1 MTMMP
6 DSLPDD
12 AGALKALVIAAG
24 VENER
29 LIAIIKELRR
39 PSFRPAFGENRSG
52 PTGPDAGGRRTIDCR
67 RRGGGGSPRVT
78 ETGQGAA
85 ARKRRINRGAL
96 PKDLPREDVVI
107 DLADKNCP
115 CCGGLRIKIGE
126 DASERLDM
134 IPARFRVI
142 VTRRPKYA
150 CRACEGEVAQAPT
163 PERLIESGVP
173 TEGLVAAVVIAKY
186 ADHLPLYRQV
196 QIYARQGVELDRST
210 LADWSGR
217 AAFALRPVHERLFEI
232 LKESVKLFADETRA
246 PVLDPGRRKT
256 KTGQLSAYARDNRPW
271 GDPEPPGV
279 AYVYEPDRKHE
290 RPAVHLSG
298 FGGILQVYGYGA
310 YKALADKG
318 QARLAFCWAHVR
330 RKFFEIQAA
339 TPAPIAAEAL
349 ARIGALYAVEREI
362 RGLSADSRRSARHA
376 RAKSILEA
384 MKPWLEAKL
393 AAVSGKS
400 TIAEAIRY
408 ALSRWAGL
416 TRYLDDGRIEIDN
429 NVVERAM
436 RPIALG
442 RKNHLFAGSDEGG
455 RHWAVHASLIET
467 AAQATSAKF
476 NRLCSRKCRRQFTT
490 FRSIRRKPPV
500 VKFDPRGSAKW
511 RIKRPNTSLVQTR
524 TRKSAR
530 LRLCPQTTSAPRRQ
544 ASTKSITVFG
554 GSCRSAESITTA
566 SPSLMIEPRRFRG
579 VTPEIAG

>member
-1 MTMMP
+1 MTTI

-12 AGALKALVIAAG
+12 AGALKALVIAARI
-24 VENER
+24 ENER
-29 LIAIIKELRR
+29 LIAIIKELQRHR
-39 PSFRPAFGENRSG
+39 FGPRSEKIDPDQLALMLEDVEQSIAAGEAEAEAREKQEPATPPS
-52 PTGPDAGGRRTIDCR
+52 
-67 RRGGGGSPRVT
+67 
-78 ETGQGAA
+78 

-96 PKDLPREDVVI
+96 PKNLPRVEVIVDV
-107 DLADKNCP
+107 ADKRCP

-126 DASERLDM
+126 DASERLDV

-150 CRACEGEVAQAPT
+150 CRACEGEVAQAPA
-163 PERLIESGVP
+163 PERLIEAGVP
-173 TEGLVAAVVIAKY
+173 TEGLVAAVVVAKY

-196 QIYARQGVELDRST
+196 QIYQRQGVELDRST

-232 LKESVKLFADETRA
+232 LKGSVKLFADETRA
-246 PVLDPGRRKT
+246 PALDPGRRKT
-256 KTGQLSAYARDNRPW
+256 KTGQLWAYARDDRPW
-271 GDPEPPGV
+271 GGLDPPGV

-290 RPAVHLSG
+290 RPAAHLAG
-298 FGGILQVYGYGA
+298 FGGILQVDGYGA
-310 YKALADKG
+310 YKALAEG
-318 QARLAFCWAHVR
+318 GAVALAFCWAHVR

-362 RGLSADSRRSARHA
+362 RGLSAQSRGAVRHA
-376 RAKSILEA
+376 RARPILEA

-455 RHWAVHASLIET
+455 RYWAVHASLIET
-467 AAQATSAKF
+467 AKM
-476 NRLCSRKCRRQFTT
+476 NDL
-490 FRSIRRKPPV
+490 
-500 VKFDPRGSAKW
+500 D
-511 RIKRPNTSLVQTR
+511 
-524 TRKSAR
+524 
-530 LRLCPQTTSAPRRQ
+530 PQTYLADVLTKIANRHPVSRIDELLPWAYAKAATERQ
-544 ASTKSITVFG
+544 VA
-554 GSCRSAESITTA
+554 
-566 SPSLMIEPRRFRG
+566 
-579 VTPEIAG
+579 